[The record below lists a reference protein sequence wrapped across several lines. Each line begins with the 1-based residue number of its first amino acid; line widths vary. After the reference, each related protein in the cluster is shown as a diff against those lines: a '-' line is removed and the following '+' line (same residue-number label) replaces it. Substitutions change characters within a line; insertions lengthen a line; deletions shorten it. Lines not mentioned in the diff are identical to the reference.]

1 MSAGQGGSYLVPA
14 VNGFVRSIGMPLI
27 VGLFWLCLG
36 SLLAMSW
43 VSFDF
48 VRSIDLGLSA
58 EKKKSGH
65 VQQDVLRLLTLWFKY
80 ENRSVCTI
88 VRRDLTQT
96 QKRPT
101 RQGKETYYTRKRDL
115 LIRGIPEQ
123 ERCRGGNRRWL

>member
-80 ENRSVCTI
+80 GNRSIFFV
-88 VRRDLTQT
+88 
-96 QKRPT
+96 
-101 RQGKETYYTRKRDL
+101 
-115 LIRGIPEQ
+115 
-123 ERCRGGNRRWL
+123 